1 MRRILSIDGGGIK
14 GIVPA
19 AFLAQLEEALGESV
33 ANYFDLVAGTST
45 GGIIA
50 LGLGMGLSAADI
62 LHFYEQLGPAVFAG
76 SRLGR
81 GLRRIGFA
89 KYHSQPLRRV
99 LEAKFG
105 EKTLGESRIRLVIPS
120 LNLETGEVHI
130 YKTAHHPPTHR
141 SAKGIPFIDGGMWA
155 NNPTGL
161 AVVEAIGVLN
171 WPRDAI
177 RVLSLGCVTEPL
189 HIGLARSLPLGLGY
203 WAMKVTD
210 VFMTAQSSSSLGT
223 AYVLI
228 GHEQVMRISPS
239 LGRGQFRLDSIKEI
253 PSLRGLG
260 ASEARKA
267 LPQVRKL
274 FCQTRVE
281 PFVPFKTV
289 SAERTS
295 QMLQPNGSLI
305 PRETPCACEESE
317 TA

>member
-1 MRRILSIDGGGIK
+1 MRRILSIDCGGIK

-19 AFLAQLEEALGESV
+19 AFLAQLEEALGESIT
-33 ANYFDLVAGTST
+33 NYFDLVAGTST

-89 KYHSQPLRRV
+89 KYDSLPLRRV

-105 EKTLGESRIRLVIPS
+105 ERTLGESCVRLVIPS

-130 YKTAHHPPTHR
+130 YKTAHHSRFEVDYKERVVEVALATAAAPTYFPTHR

-171 WPRDAI
+171 WPRDEI

-203 WAMKVTD
+203 WATKVTD
-210 VFMTAQSSSSLGT
+210 VFMAAQSSSSLGT
-223 AYVLI
+223 ASVLI

-239 LGRGQFRLDSIKEI
+239 LGRGQFHLDSIKEI

-274 FCQTRVE
+274 FCQTHVE
-281 PFVPFKTV
+281 PFVPFNA
-289 SAERTS
+289 S
-295 QMLQPNGSLI
+295 
-305 PRETPCACEESE
+305 
-317 TA
+317 